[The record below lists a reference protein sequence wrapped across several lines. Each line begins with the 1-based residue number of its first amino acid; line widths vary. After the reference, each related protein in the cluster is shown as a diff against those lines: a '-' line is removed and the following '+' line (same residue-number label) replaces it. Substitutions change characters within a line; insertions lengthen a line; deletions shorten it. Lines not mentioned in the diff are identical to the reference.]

1 MSGQE
6 TEIRVISAAA
16 AIRSRVNL
24 YLDLDD
30 PELAVKLVVQS
41 LCHAIDEA
49 MDGRCTIASLRV
61 AQDGLVEI
69 HYDAG
74 MPLREDEFEPG
85 QSVAVSL
92 FRVLLA
98 CHSRKKH
105 LEVGAEL
112 CEIGLAVLNAVCSE
126 LTAEIVEGGRTA
138 SLRFAEGEL
147 LEETALRPATDPDRT
162 RIRFRLDA
170 SVLPNRCPD
179 TGGLRKAV
187 ARLQQQLPQLRMD
200 LQIDGDV

>member
-1 MSGQE
+1 MSQQE
-6 TEIRVISAAA
+6 TEITVVSAAA
-16 AIRSRVNL
+16 VVRSRADQ
-24 YLDLDD
+24 YLDLGD
-30 PELAVKLVVQS
+30 PELAAKLVVQS

-49 MDGRCTIASLRV
+49 MDGRCTTASLRV
-61 AQDGLVEI
+61 AQNGLAEI

-74 MPLREDEFEPG
+74 MPLQEDEFEPG

-105 LEVGAEL
+105 LEVGTEL

-126 LTAEIVEGGRTA
+126 LTAEIVEGGCTA

-147 LEETALRPATDPDRT
+147 LEETSSQPATGADCT

-170 SVLPNRCPD
+170 SVLPNTRPD
-179 TGGLRKAV
+179 TGDLRKAV

-200 LQIDGDV
+200 LQIDYGV